1 MCRRVVAVT
10 LAAFAIVSLLASRD
24 RVSGQETS
32 TVAASWIAHAR
43 IAGAELFAEMT
54 PDEIAKNLSALA
66 DQNVSVI
73 EADSSL
79 SRLLTDQEFNA
90 EIALMRRYCEAAH
103 QLGMKVVWYYP
114 TLEVLSSN
122 VQETLNPNITLRK
135 RLMSEMHPTWLQRGL
150 NGKPNVFVGSKDP
163 GAGDRR
169 VHWVDTDTES
179 AWMSLHS
186 PYVNMFIDRIKKIA
200 ATGVDGIWLDVPI
213 YNDIGAEWADTSPG
227 AVAKFLADTGME
239 MPKTEDWADP
249 AWRRWIAWR
258 HHEISSF
265 IFRVRDAARSAADDI
280 AIIVEIV
287 TLDYNAATRLGLDG
301 STMKTAPG
309 VIAVWEV
316 DSVSDGTAMRDGGP
330 DDWISLI
337 GMSKFA
343 KAASGKKPSWMFTY
357 GKEPDDGLVVMAVAL
372 AAGNN
377 PYETKIPEMAT
388 TVGSAYRKRLFSWI
402 KQEEKRLFDSSS
414 AARIAVYFSPESRDY
429 VDKAD
434 GVGLFATTRSGDDLW
449 WSIDKEHSIYSLT
462 YMAEYRGITKWLV
475 HNHVP
480 FDIVVRPDA
489 TELLRY
495 EAVIAPS
502 LQAIGNHDE
511 ELLDQYVAQGGHL
524 VVTGPNPTGLDEF
537 GNRRGAP
544 ILKSSVRQK
553 RASSGRSIGKAMH
566 TVELVGKSYMISGSP
581 AASDAIRGLIGKHS
595 HLPIETNANQSVY
608 IELRT
613 SGNEMLL
620 HLINFEGLW
629 NSKAPKKQ
637 QVSVNME
644 IPPGVIVVDAHLT
657 SPEPQEAELTNEK
670 NDHATPAGKVNQSPW
685 PGQTTPTTALTAAV
699 AAGAKQIEPKVLK
712 KDRGAGKTAPLA
724 FTAKGNRVS
733 FKVPLEAYE
742 MVVISTKPR

>member
-54 PDEIAKNLSALA
+54 PDEIAENLSALA

-79 SRLLTDQEFNA
+79 SRLLTDREFNG

-103 QLGMKVVWYYP
+103 RLGMKVVWYYP

-150 NGKPNVFVGSKDP
+150 NGKPNVFVGSKDL
-163 GAGDRR
+163 DRR

-186 PYVNMFIDRIKKIA
+186 PYVDMFIDRIKKIA

-213 YNDIGAEWADTSPG
+213 YNDSGAEWADTSPG

-239 MPKTEDWADP
+239 MPKHEDWADP

-258 HHEISSF
+258 HHEISSY
-265 IFRVRDAARSAADDI
+265 IFRVRDAARSVADDI

-316 DSVSDGTAMRDGGP
+316 DSVSDGTAMREGGP

-357 GKEPDDGLVVMAVAL
+357 GKEPDDGLLVMAVAL

-502 LQAIGNHDE
+502 LQAIGNHDA

-544 ILKSSVRQK
+544 ILKSLVRQK
-553 RASSGRSIGKAMH
+553 RASSGRSIRKAMH
-566 TVELVGKSYMISGSP
+566 TVELVGKSYMISGSS
-581 AASDAIRGLIGKHS
+581 AASDAIRELIGKHS

-699 AAGAKQIEPKVLK
+699 AAGAKQIEPKVLE